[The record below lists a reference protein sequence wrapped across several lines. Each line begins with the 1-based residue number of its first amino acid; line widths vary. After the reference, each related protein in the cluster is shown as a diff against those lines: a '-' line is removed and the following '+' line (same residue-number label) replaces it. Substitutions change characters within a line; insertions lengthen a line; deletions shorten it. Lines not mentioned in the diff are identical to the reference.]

1 MNHHMM
7 SRREALV
14 AAAALGTGSAWL
26 PAAAQAPAFPVA
38 PVRLI
43 VPFPA
48 GGSLDVVA
56 RPMAEPFQQ
65 MTGQPLIVENVAG
78 ANGLIAGARVA
89 QSKPD
94 GHTLFL
100 ASNAQ
105 VSLAPLLNAKMSYD
119 PHKDLVPIMHVVD
132 QLVVLYVSAKSPY
145 NSVADV
151 VAAARRSP
159 GKIDVASSGLGSLP
173 HLAMELFAQ
182 LSGLKFNHVPYK
194 GGAPAI
200 QAVAAGEV
208 PLTFTAVGT
217 AKALTTSGHVR
228 PLAVASAKRGS
239 SLPDLPTFAELG
251 FTNMQVAGWM
261 GLMGPSGMPE
271 STVQRLSEVSR
282 RILALPNFQAILADN
297 AMEARGGTP
306 ADLHA
311 FIQADANRWAPVV
324 KRLDLKQ

>member
-1 MNHHMM
+1 MNPHMM

-151 VAAARRSP
+151 VAAARKSP

-208 PLTFTAVGT
+208 PLTFTAVGS

-228 PLAVASAKRGS
+228 PIAVASAKRGT

-251 FTNMQVAGWM
+251 FPNMQVVGWM
-261 GLMGPSGMPE
+261 GIMGPSGMPE
-271 STVQRLSEVSR
+271 PTVQRLSEVSR

>member
-89 QSKPD
+89 QSRPD